1 MLLLFAVLAISVAAN
16 ATIKFVAEDKETVI
30 TDDKNLDQ
38 AVYVVIDNLASGDYS
53 ALSEAKKTKLSQM
66 KKVVFTGSIQN
77 NDEWNNTVKN
87 QLSSAKEYDFSAYD
101 GASFYNN
108 LGLFSDKCSGT
119 GSVVTLPDNYDVP
132 GDKQLYQ
139 YIKCEILVIPN
150 HVVNVAQ
157 EAFKGNGT
165 IKEVYLGSG
174 LKSIDNQ
181 AFMSMSQLEEIYF
194 TRGIIGLSF
203 GSDVFRSNQKL
214 KHANIP
220 EGIVNLG
227 NGMFST
233 CINLESVRIPSTVK
247 MIGAE
252 CFEDCGLLT
261 QIVIPETA
269 DGDPQRIGKD
279 AFKNC
284 KSLGDIYVMATSVE
298 KIPLIIPVDDQ
309 TGGDNGTFGN
319 TLINANGMNP
329 SESTI
334 NSLPS
339 DEVADYY
346 TTKHCMKL
354 HYPAGYG
361 LRDFYDANPYV
372 EWDIEN
378 DPAFKNIEDKAVAR
392 EKAKYLSN
400 TYLIPDADYIARK
413 QSEGIANPAPNGDVW
428 PCQNEGQN
436 NQNYRFRRENT
447 TYGSDYYR
455 RNHAAYADGN
465 TPQNSYTNKG
475 WKQLKI
481 MEEYQPHVDV
491 VERWVDD
498 TWYTMCYPFNLT
510 DEQLEECFSFGYNI
524 VEFSDARI
532 VKMKDDPTKK
542 AMVLYF
548 TDIAATHYIDDE
560 NNIYYSDNS
569 LKPSGSLYRS
579 YKRYDSEQ
587 GRDITYSFEQG
598 TEAEQAQY
606 YKIHGTLAFAGHPYM
621 VHPNV
626 GVVKGEK
633 FSDGT
638 TVMNRVK
645 GYLAGVKALTEDKYQ
660 PNVDPATGKWHLKGD
675 GMDRDLTQPGA
686 KPYTKDG
693 LDIQTQKKI
702 ELKDYTVD
710 KENGTPTGGHLT
722 FVGKVVPTESSDET
736 RGIYQKIPMN
746 SYFLGNI
753 SDERIDGT
761 SQSQTL
767 NEVKKYWPRFY
778 RRVNASANY
787 NNWTQYT
794 AIVIPDGA
802 AKSKLASDVWGDVD
816 DADVSLNDFDNMNHP
831 GDASSISEI
840 IKDAK
845 EKNIPVEYMDVI
857 FNIRGQ
863 EVKRGSTDLRN
874 LPTGVYIINGKKY
887 FVK

>member
-1 MLLLFAVLAISVAAN
+1 MRRMKRLLLMFAVLAMSVAAN
-16 ATIKFVAEDKETVI
+16 ASIKFYDEDKKEI
-30 TDDKNLDQ
+30 TDDQELDK
-38 AVYVVIDNLASGDYS
+38 AVYVVIDNLANGDYN
-53 ALSEAKKTKLSQM
+53 ALNDARKTKFSQM
-66 KKVVFTGSIQN
+66 EKVVFTGSIQN
-77 NDEWNNTVKN
+77 NDEWNNTVKG

-101 GASFYNN
+101 GDSFYNN

-119 GSVVTLPDNYDVP
+119 GSVVTLPDNHDVP
-132 GDKQLYQ
+132 GDKQLYN

-150 HVVNVAQ
+150 HVVNVAA
-157 EAFKGNGT
+157 EAFKQNGT

-174 LKSIDNQ
+174 LKSIGDQ
-181 AFMSMSQLEEIYF
+181 AFMGMKLEEIYF

-203 GSDVFRSNQKL
+203 GSDVFRNNQNL

-233 CINLESVRIPSTVK
+233 CVNLESVRIPSTVK
-247 MIGAE
+247 VIGAD
-252 CFEDCGLLT
+252 CFEDCSLMT
-261 QIVIPETA
+261 QIVIPEAA
-269 DGDPQRIGKD
+269 DGVPQRIGQD

-284 KSLGDIYVMATSVE
+284 KSLGDIYVMATSVD
-298 KIPLIIPVDDQ
+298 KIPLIVPVRDE
-309 TGGDNGTFGN
+309 TSGDGGTFGN
-319 TLINANGMNP
+319 TLINANGHNP
-329 SESTI
+329 AESTV
-334 NSLPS
+334 NSLHS

-372 EWDIEN
+372 EWDIKN
-378 DPAFKNIEDKAVAR
+378 DPAFKDLPEDVAR

-413 QSEGIANPAPNGDVW
+413 TAEVANPAPNGDVW
-428 PCQNEGQN
+428 PCQNSGQN
-436 NQNYRFRRENT
+436 NSNYRFQRNAD
-447 TYGSDYYR
+447 YGSDYYR
-455 RNHAAYADGN
+455 RNHAAYADGTVQN
-465 TPQNSYTNKG
+465 TYTRNG

-481 MEEYQPHVDV
+481 MEEYTPHVDV

-510 DEQLEECFSFGYNI
+510 DEQLEECFSSGYNI

-560 NNIYYSDNS
+560 NNIYYSDKS
-569 LKPSGSLYRS
+569 LKPAGELYRK
-579 YKRYDSEQ
+579 YKRFD
-587 GRDITYSFEQG
+587 GTNDITYAFEQG
-598 TEAEQAQY
+598 SEAEQAQY

-626 GVVKGEK
+626 GVVKGET
-633 FSDGT
+633 FSNG

-660 PNVDPATGKWHLKGD
+660 PNVDPATGKWHLNGD
-675 GMDRDLTQPGA
+675 GYDRPSAPGA
-686 KPYTKDG
+686 KPFTKEG
-693 LDIQTQKKI
+693 LDIQTQVKI
-702 ELKDYTVD
+702 ELLDCTEDV
-710 KENGTPTGGHLT
+710 ENGMPTGGYMT
-722 FVGKVVPTESSDET
+722 FVGKVVPTGEADES
-736 RGIYQKIPMN
+736 RGITQKIPMN
-746 SYFLGNI
+746 AYFLGNV
-753 SDERIDGT
+753 SDERFDG
-761 SQSQTL
+761 SE
-767 NEVKKYWPRFY
+767 NPMNANGKYYPRFY
-778 RRVNASANY
+778 RRVKANTNY

-794 AIVIPDGA
+794 AVILPDEPA
-802 AKSKLASDVWGDVD
+802 MSKLQADVWDEADEG
-816 DADVSLNDFDNMNHP
+816 ADVCLNDFENIGNP
-831 GDASSISEI
+831 GDVTSIQDVLQE
-840 IKDAK
+840 AK
-845 EKNIPVEYMDVI
+845 EKSMPVEYMDVI
-857 FNIRGQ
+857 FNINGK
-863 EVKRGSTDLRN
+863 EVKRGSTDLQN
-874 LPTGVYIINGKKY
+874 LPTGVYIVNGKKY